1 MPAVKKSLD
10 VYLQQGLKSRFNK
23 AEREDTI
30 RSVCRMNRVVFHI
43 SEIVEEDID
52 ISLWP
57 CVDLGKY
64 KVDPLRDVRVTQTIG
79 KEDPEYFPLKTWP
92 FFQEGEEAM
101 MLKDWFTT
109 ANTKGQLII
118 VVTAWESECALLKVF
133 DRIGNLLQSLHL
145 KLPLTKRNYFCS
157 PRPVIRDI
165 ASDRANNVFLLV
177 MRFVSAYR
185 SKITVIVFDQ
195 HANFQHEFDVKE
207 GSFGSRIAV
216 SDDKKV
222 FVSAKMGEKRWCVQV
237 YNFYGV
243 LLNSFEDN
251 TLETVIDMTLIDSQG
266 SGIMVLGIARLGLLT
281 LRRIYQF
288 SEQGNV
294 PSRYY
299 DVSDCVSHIRFL
311 HKTEHVV
318 MLQFHWDG
326 IFLCNKNGEFVRG
339 INLKPSAL
347 GDFYAINAKTLT
359 VTAQGLVAML
369 ATDKGTGK
377 RMIVIL

>member
-1 MPAVKKSLD
+1 M
-10 VYLQQGLKSRFNK
+10 
-23 AEREDTI
+23 
-30 RSVCRMNRVVFHI
+30 
-43 SEIVEEDID
+43 
-52 ISLWP
+52 
-57 CVDLGKY
+57 
-64 KVDPLRDVRVTQTIG
+64 
-79 KEDPEYFPLKTWP
+79 
-92 FFQEGEEAM
+92 
-101 MLKDWFTT
+101 
-109 ANTKGQLII
+109 
-118 VVTAWESECALLKVF
+118 
-133 DRIGNLLQSLHL
+133 
-145 KLPLTKRNYFCS
+145 
-157 PRPVIRDI
+157 
-165 ASDRANNVFLLV
+165 
-177 MRFVSAYR
+177 
-185 SKITVIVFDQ
+185 
-195 HANFQHEFDVKE
+195 
-207 GSFGSRIAV
+207 
-216 SDDKKV
+216 
-222 FVSAKMGEKRWCVQV
+222 QV

-251 TLETVIDMTLIDSQG
+251 TLETVIDMTPFDSQG
-266 SGIMVLGIARLGLLT
+266 GGIMVLGIARLGLLT

-318 MLQFHWDG
+318 MLQFHWDE